1 MELVGTWFITASSP
15 LGKET
20 YNLRL
25 NSDGSGSISHDRGLV
40 EFKDAVIESSDDSM
54 CVEISGK
61 TDIPMTVDYA
71 CKFDSVGKSLNGFV
85 QIGEYA
91 KIDIKGVKI

>member
-1 MELVGTWFITASSP
+1 MALIGTWFITAVSP
-15 LGKET
+15 LGRET

-25 NSDGSGSISHDRGLV
+25 NSDGSGSISHDRGSV
-40 EFKDAVIESSDDSM
+40 EFAGSVVQTGDNSM

-61 TDIPMTVDYA
+61 TDIPMTVDYV
-71 CKFDSVGKSLNGFV
+71 CKFDSIGKSLNGFV

>member
-1 MELVGTWFITASSP
+1 METISTWFITATSP
-15 LGKET
+15 LGRET

-25 NSDGSGSISHDRGLV
+25 NGDGSGSISHDRGTI
-40 EFKDAVIESSDDSM
+40 EFSNAIVQSGGDSM

-61 TDIPMTVDYA
+61 TDIPMTVDYV
-71 CKFDSVGKSLNGFV
+71 CKFDSIGKSLNGFV

-91 KIDIKGVKI
+91 RVDIKGVKI

>member
-1 MELVGTWFITASSP
+1 MDLIGTWFITAVSP

-20 YNLRL
+20 YNIRL
-25 NSDGSGSISHDRGLV
+25 NSDGSGSISHDRGTI
-40 EFKDAVIESSDDSM
+40 EFADAVVQTGDNSM

-61 TDIPMTVDYA
+61 TDIPMTVDYV
-71 CKFDSVGKSLNGFV
+71 CKFDSIGKSLNGFV

>member
-1 MELVGTWFITASSP
+1 MELIGTWFIAAVSP

-20 YNLRL
+20 YSLRL
-25 NSDGSGSISHDRGLV
+25 NSDGSGSISHDKGTI
-40 EFKDAVIESSDDSM
+40 EFVDAVVQTGEDSM

-61 TDIPMTVDYA
+61 TDIPMTVDYV

-85 QIGEYA
+85 QIGKYA
-91 KIDIKGVKI
+91 KIDIKGLKI

>member
-1 MELVGTWFITASSP
+1 MGPIGTWFITAISP

-25 NSDGSGSISHDRGLV
+25 NSDGSGSISHDKGVV
-40 EFKDAVIESSDDSM
+40 EFRDAVIESGDNSM
-54 CVEISGK
+54 CVEIHGK
-61 TDIPMTVDYA
+61 TDIPISVGFL

-91 KIDIKGVKI
+91 KIDITGVKI

>member
-1 MELVGTWFITASSP
+1 MELIGTWFITAISP

-25 NSDGSGSISHDRGLV
+25 NSDGSGSISHDRGTV
-40 EFKDAVIESSDDSM
+40 EFSDAIVESGEDFIILK
-54 CVEISGK
+54 ISGRTEIPIS
-61 TDIPMTVDYA
+61 TDFV
-71 CKFDSVGKSLNGFV
+71 CGCVLSGKSLDGFV

-91 KIDIKGVKI
+91 KIDIKGIQI